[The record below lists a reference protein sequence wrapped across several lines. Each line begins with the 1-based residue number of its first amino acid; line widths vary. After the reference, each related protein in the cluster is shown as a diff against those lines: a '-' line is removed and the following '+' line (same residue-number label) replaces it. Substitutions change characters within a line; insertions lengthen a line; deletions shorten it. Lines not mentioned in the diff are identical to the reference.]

1 MIKIEF
7 IRLLQDYCK
16 NNNITAY
23 KLSKITGL
31 SNTYCYR
38 LLKGT
43 MTNPS
48 ITTIN
53 KISKGLG
60 LNIKIKGWCNYDR

>member
-1 MIKIEF
+1 MLKIEF
-7 IRLLQDYCK
+7 LELLQEYCK
-16 NNNITAY
+16 KNNITAY

-53 KISKGLG
+53 KISRALD
-60 LNIKIKGWCNYDR
+60 LNIKISF